1 MASKTYHM
9 DCHGQLRIRRADA
22 PCLPGEPA
30 SHEWSKRMRRIF
42 FAACALAAAS
52 PSSAAADSP
61 YEEAAKREMEHM
73 ASSVLAASVC
83 KGVRFNGAAVIPH
96 LAAAAL
102 LLGEKRA
109 EDAFFFRHEG
119 GRRRHVCQWQ
129 GNLVLGDNQG
139 CQRPRLGHADG
150 RIEITAHAATRFL
163 VYVSQR

>member
-1 MASKTYHM
+1 
-9 DCHGQLRIRRADA
+9 
-22 PCLPGEPA
+22 
-30 SHEWSKRMRRIF
+30 MRRIF

-109 EDAFFFRHEG
+109 EDAFFSAMRAG
-119 GRRRHVCQWQ
+119 VDAMSANGR
-129 GNLVLGDNQG
+129 
-139 CQRPRLGHADG
+139 
-150 RIEITAHAATRFL
+150 EIWCSATIKAAKDRDSDMLTEEL
-163 VYVSQR
+163 K

>member
-109 EDAFFFRHEG
+109 EDAFFSAMRAG
-119 GRRRHVCQWQ
+119 VDAMSANGR
-129 GNLVLGDNQG
+129 
-139 CQRPRLGHADG
+139 
-150 RIEITAHAATRFL
+150 EIWCSATIKAAKDRDSDMLTEEL
-163 VYVSQR
+163 K